1 MRRHFL
7 VAIAALLVGTLAGR
21 ALAEPQPLMQ
31 DALASLNTA
40 IGHLERAEHDKGG
53 HRAKALELAR
63 QARDE
68 VKAGI
73 AFANTH

>member
-7 VAIAALLVGTLAGR
+7 VATATLMVGVLGGR
-21 ALAEPQPLMQ
+21 AWAEQQPLMQ
-31 DALASLNTA
+31 DALSALNSAIASL
-40 IGHLERAEHDKGG
+40 EKAEHDKGG
-53 HRAKALELAR
+53 HRAKALDLAK
-63 QARDE
+63 QAREE

>member
-7 VAIAALLVGTLAGR
+7 VAAITLMVGLVAGR

-31 DALASLNTA
+31 DALAALNIA
-40 IGHLERAEHDKGG
+40 IGSLERAEHDKGG

-63 QARDE
+63 QAREE

>member
-1 MRRHFL
+1 MRRHVL
-7 VAIAALLVGTLAGR
+7 VATAAVLVGIAAGR
-21 ALAEPQPLMQ
+21 AFAEPQPLMQ
-31 DALASLNTA
+31 DALGSLNTA
-40 IGHLERAEHDKGG
+40 IGYLERAEHDKGG

-73 AFANTH
+73 GFANTH